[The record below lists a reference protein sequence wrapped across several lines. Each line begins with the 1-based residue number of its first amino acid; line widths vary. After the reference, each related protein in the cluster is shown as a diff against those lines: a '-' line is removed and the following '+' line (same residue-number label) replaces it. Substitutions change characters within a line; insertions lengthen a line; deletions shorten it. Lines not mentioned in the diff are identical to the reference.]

1 MRRYFVKYMVG
12 GIMVDHSASFM
23 FLQDALS
30 SALWHTQYFGAS
42 AILVYHGSQ
51 LIAKINKED

>member
-1 MRRYFVKYMVG
+1 MRRYFVKYIVG
-12 GIMVDHSASFM
+12 GMVVDHSISFM

-51 LIAKINKED
+51 LIAEINKED

>member
-1 MRRYFVKYMVG
+1 MRRYIVKYMVG
-12 GIMVDHSASFM
+12 GIMVDHSTRFM

-51 LIAKINKED
+51 LIAEINKED